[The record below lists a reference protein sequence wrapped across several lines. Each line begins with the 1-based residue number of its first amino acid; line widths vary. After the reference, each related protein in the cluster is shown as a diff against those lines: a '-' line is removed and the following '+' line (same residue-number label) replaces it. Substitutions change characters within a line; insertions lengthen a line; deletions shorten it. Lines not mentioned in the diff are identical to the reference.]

1 MEVARRKK
9 LGLIILNIHNKTL
22 KLCVYKIQKS
32 GIPNLLHFCLKI
44 NFGDIIYSESSASAV
59 PVLLFLFIFI

>member
-32 GIPNLLHFCLKI
+32 GIPNLLHFCSKI
-44 NFGDIIYSESSASAV
+44 NFGDIIYSES
-59 PVLLFLFIFI
+59 